1 MDMVCTSPTK
11 NENFSSSEDTSSY
24 INAFYLKDNK
34 LHIDRCPQ
42 FMDIFY
48 PDQHICHSVFFISRL
63 TLSLW
68 CLVLILSRSV
78 D

>member
-42 FMDIFY
+42 FMDIFIQINTSVIVSFLY
-48 PDQHICHSVFFISRL
+48 PD
-63 TLSLW
+63 
-68 CLVLILSRSV
+68 
-78 D
+78 